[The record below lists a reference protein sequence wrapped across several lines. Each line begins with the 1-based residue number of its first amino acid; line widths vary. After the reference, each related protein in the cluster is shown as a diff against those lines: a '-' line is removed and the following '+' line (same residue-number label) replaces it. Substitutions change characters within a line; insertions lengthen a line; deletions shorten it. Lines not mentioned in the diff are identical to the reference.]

1 MSQPFYG
8 VLFGL
13 AAFAS
18 WGLLPA
24 YWKQMQAA
32 VPFEIMCHRIVWS
45 CVFVGAILCFQK
57 RGKEVA
63 QILKSPGQL
72 KGLML
77 SGSLIALNWFVYIWA
92 VNSNRVVET
101 SLGYYINPMIYVLL
115 GFALLGERFSRL
127 QCISVGFALTG
138 VIYSL
143 LAYGRL
149 PLFALSLAFTF
160 AVYGYCRKRIQVSP
174 MPGLFVETLILMVPA
189 LVYILFMMGT
199 GRSLFLRDS
208 GLTLW
213 MIGAG
218 VVSSLPL
225 LWFAAA
231 ARRLKLSTIGIL
243 QYLAPT
249 IAFVLGVFV
258 YKEPFSIHSLVTFG
272 FIWTGVVLY
281 TLEFMKHR
289 PPSQVHEVAA
299 AAAELR
305 EDRG

>member
-1 MSQPFYG
+1 MSQSFYG

-18 WGLLPA
+18 WGFLPA

-32 VPFEIMCHRIVWS
+32 LPLEILCHRIVWS
-45 CVFVGAILCFQK
+45 CVFVAAIIGYQR
-57 RGKEVA
+57 RGKEVT
-63 QILKSPGQL
+63 QILRSPGQL
-72 KGLML
+72 KGLVL
-77 SGSLIALNWFVYIWA
+77 TGSLIALNWFVYIWA
-92 VNSNRVVET
+92 VNSGRVVET

-115 GFALLGERFSRL
+115 GFALLGERFTRL
-127 QCISVGFALTG
+127 QCISVGFAMTG
-138 VIYSL
+138 VVYSL
-143 LAYGRL
+143 LAYGSL
-149 PLFALSLAFTF
+149 PLFALTLAFSF
-160 AVYGYCRKRIQVSP
+160 AIYGYCRKRIQVSP
-174 MPGLFVETLILMVPA
+174 MSGLFVETLILMVPA
-189 LVYILFMMGT
+189 LAYILFLMGT
-199 GRSLFLRDS
+199 GRSLFLRDIGMS
-208 GLTLW
+208 LW
-213 MIGAG
+213 MVGAG
-218 VVSSLPL
+218 VVTSLPL

-243 QYLAPT
+243 QYLAPS

-258 YKEPFSIHSLVTFG
+258 YKEPFSIHSLITFG

-289 PPSQVHEVAA
+289 PPSQVTEVAA